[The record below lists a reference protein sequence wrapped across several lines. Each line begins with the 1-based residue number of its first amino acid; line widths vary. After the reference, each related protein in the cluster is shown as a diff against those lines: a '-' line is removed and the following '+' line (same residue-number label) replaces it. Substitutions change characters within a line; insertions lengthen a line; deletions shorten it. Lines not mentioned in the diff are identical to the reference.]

1 MVEFGPAVRLGS
13 VIFAASQDPQTW
25 WEVARVWLI
34 GTPLRIAIIL
44 VVAIVLQIVL
54 IKTIRRIVKR
64 TARKARNERL
74 AQNRKMARTAELS
87 TMLLNERT
95 EQRSEAIGSLLTS
108 VVSIVI
114 WTIAI
119 LMILPLL
126 GVNVAPILASAG
138 VLGVALGFGAQTMV
152 RDYLAGIFL
161 IIEDQFGVGDVV
173 DVGPVIGT
181 VEQVTLRYTRLRDA
195 TGVVWYVQNGEI
207 LRVANRSQGWTMAI
221 VDIPVGYNED
231 LDKVRGIVER
241 VAEDMD
247 SDPSYDDMLL
257 STPMFAGVESVTG
270 EAVFIRIS
278 AKSAPEQQIP
288 LARELRERMKLAF
301 DRAGIT
307 VPVVTRGMYP
317 AGGTNATFPET
328 GGSPKP

>member
-1 MVEFGPAVRLGS
+1 MVGFEPAVRLS
-13 VIFAASQDPQTW
+13 HVIVAATQDPQSW
-25 WEVARVWLI
+25 WENARVWLI

-44 VVAIVLQIVL
+44 VVAIVLQLIL
-54 IKTIRRIVKR
+54 IKTIRRVVRR
-64 TARKARNERL
+64 TAKKARNERL
-74 AQNRKMARTAELS
+74 GQNRKMARTAELS
-87 TMLLNERT
+87 SMLLNERT

-138 VLGVALGFGAQTMV
+138 VLGVALGFGAQQMV

-173 DVGPVIGT
+173 DVGPAIGT

-221 VDIPVGYNED
+221 VDIPVAYDED
-231 LDKVRGIVER
+231 LEKVRMIVDR

-247 SDPSYDDMLL
+247 SDPTYDDMLL
-257 STPMFAGVESVTG
+257 STPMYAGVESVSG
-270 EAVFIRIS
+270 EAVFIRVS
-278 AKSAPEQQIP
+278 AKSAPEKQIP

-301 DRAGIT
+301 DRAGIK
-307 VPVVTRGMYP
+307 VPVVARPMYP
-317 AGGTNATFPET
+317 TGGTTATFPET
-328 GGSPKP
+328 GGAPKP